1 MREIAR
7 KIIYPLEPVNIDI
20 FFSGTAATPFERRK
34 ASPVVPVKEDPL
46 IIESLTVGPIQA
58 NCYILGCEET
68 QEAVVIDPGG
78 EADRILMTLAR
89 SNLKLRYIINTHGH
103 FDHVGANKRLKDV
116 TGAPILI
123 HRLDAPM
130 LDQLS
135 ASAASWGLSA
145 EDSPAPDRMLEE
157 GDTVTFGTITLK
169 VLHTPGHTQGGISLF
184 TDGCVFVGD
193 TLFAGSVGRTDFP
206 GGNAATLKQNIQA
219 KLFSLADDVIVYPGH
234 MEPTTVG
241 KERRTNPFVGENG
254 ML

>member
-1 MREIAR
+1 M
-7 KIIYPLEPVNIDI
+7 
-20 FFSGTAATPFERRK
+20 
-34 ASPVVPVKEDPL
+34 

-68 QEAVVIDPGG
+68 REAVVIDPGG

-89 SNLKLRYIINTHGH
+89 SRLKLRYIINTHGH

-145 EDSPAPDRMLEE
+145 EDSPAPDRMLED
-157 GDTVTFGTITLK
+157 GDTVVFGTITLK

-184 TDGCVFVGD
+184 TDACVFVGD
-193 TLFAGSVGRTDFP
+193 TLFAGSVGRTDFA
-206 GGNAATLKQNIQA
+206 GGNAATLKQNIQN
-219 KLFSLADDVIVYPGH
+219 KLFALADDVVVYPGH
-234 MEPTTVG
+234 MEPTTIG

-254 ML
+254 IL